1 MTSYVAQRL
10 GQMIP
15 VMLLVSVI
23 SFALTFLLPGDP
35 ARLILGDQMAADPD
49 AYQAIRRELGL
60 DRPVAVQYLDWL
72 GGTLR
77 GDLGTSTRDRL
88 PVVEGIRERLPVTL
102 ELSALAML
110 LALMVALPAGII
122 SAVKPNSRWDVGCS
136 LFSLWGVAIPHF
148 WLGILLIY
156 GFAVFLDLL
165 PPSGF
170 VPLAEDPLLNL
181 KHMILPALTLGIG
194 LSAVIMRQVRSSL
207 LEVLQ
212 QDYVVTARAK
222 GLSVRAVV
230 ARHALKNALI
240 PVVTVIGLQVGLLF
254 GGAVI
259 TESIFSIPGLGRWA
273 VDSILWRDFPVV
285 QAVSLVMA
293 TGVLLTNLATDIAYA
308 FIDPRIH
315 RGA

>member
-1 MTSYVAQRL
+1 MSTYIVQRL

-15 VMLLVSVI
+15 VILLVSVI

-35 ARLILGDQMAADPD
+35 ARLILGDQMAADQE

-60 DRPVAVQYLDWL
+60 DRPVPVQYLDWL
-72 GGTLR
+72 GQTLR

-88 PVVEGIRERLPVTL
+88 PVVDGILERLPVTL
-102 ELSALAML
+102 ELSVLAML
-110 LALMVALPAGII
+110 LALAVALPAGIV
-122 SAVKPNSRWDVGCS
+122 SAVKPNSRWDIGCS
-136 LFSLWGVAIPHF
+136 LLSLWGVAIPHF

-156 GFAVFLDLL
+156 AFAVFGDLL
-165 PPSGF
+165 PPSGY
-170 VPLAEDPLLNL
+170 VPFAEDPVQNL
-181 KHMILPALTLGIG
+181 KHMILPAVTLGTG

-207 LEVLQ
+207 LEVLE

-222 GLSVRAVV
+222 GLAARMVV
-230 ARHALKNALI
+230 VRHALKNALI

-293 TGVLLTNLATDIAYA
+293 IGVLFTNLATDIAYA
-308 FIDPRIH
+308 FIDPRI
-315 RGA
+315 RSTA